1 MVFGGFFTD
10 LTRGW
15 DTISTNLPKVE
26 STGHSGSSSILIMQA
41 SIVVLRNCLDKRC
54 HEEDEEEEE
63 DDDDDYDEFLGVFT
77 FLEIT
82 LT

>member
-1 MVFGGFFTD
+1 
-10 LTRGW
+10 
-15 DTISTNLPKVE
+15 
-26 STGHSGSSSILIMQA
+26 MQA

-63 DDDDDYDEFLGVFT
+63 EEEDDDYDEFLGVFT